1 MDYRISNSD
10 LPMISRNRMSLPA
23 MVLIAVI
30 SALVLT
36 SPTGW
41 NQGGSIPEPSLE
53 TFVFSSPPT

>member
-10 LPMISRNRMSLPA
+10 LPMIGRNRMSLLA
-23 MVLIAVI
+23 MVLIAMM

-41 NQGGSIPEPSLE
+41 NQEGSIPEPSLE
-53 TFVFSSPPT
+53 TFEFSSPPT

>member
-1 MDYRISNSD
+1 MDYRISISD

-30 SALVLT
+30 STLVLT